1 MTNLTTEDIKYI
13 AKHLYVKTPNKILI
27 YINIFLI
34 LIFLYLLYINVDS
47 STKYNRKL
55 FLLDNELN
63 KIINGQYEL
72 KRQIFFLKKPIEH
85 FKSTDP
91 RYLVSRSEK
100 NTDNTNLIET
110 TGLEFYSNPYLE
122 DNRLINALNDL

>member
-85 FKSTDP
+85 FKSTDQ
-91 RYLVSRSEK
+91 RYLVSRFEK
-100 NTDNTNLIET
+100 IQIILI
-110 TGLEFYSNPYLE
+110 
-122 DNRLINALNDL
+122 